1 MDFALPLWPQPS
13 LPILNSAQRFPV
25 RRIFCV
31 GRNYAAHVREM
42 GGDPEREAPFFF
54 MKPADALAQNGA
66 RIAYPPGTQELHHEV
81 ELVLAIGDGG
91 RDIAPEAAAA
101 HVFGQAVGIDL
112 TRRDLQ
118 GEAKAGRRPWEV
130 GKAFEQS
137 APCGPVT
144 RIGAEGLLAGGAIDL
159 SVNGEP
165 RQAGDLGQM
174 IWSSQEIL
182 AHLSGLFT
190 LKPGDLIFTGTPDGV
205 GPVGPGDSLS
215 AAIDGL
221 TPLRVE
227 ITG

>member
-13 LPILNSAQRFPV
+13 LPILDSAQRFPV

-31 GRNYAAHVREM
+31 GRNYAEHIREM

-54 MKPADALAQNGA
+54 MKPADSLAQDGT
-66 RIAYPPGTQELHHEV
+66 RVAYPPGTSELHHEV

-91 RDIAPEAAAA
+91 RDIAPEAAAS

-118 GEAKAGRRPWEV
+118 GEAKKARRPWEV
-130 GKAFEQS
+130 GKAFEQA

-144 RIGAEGLLAGGAIDL
+144 RIEQCALLDRGAIRL
-159 SVNGEP
+159 TVNQAA
-165 RQAGDLGQM
+165 RQDGDLGQM
-174 IWSSQEIL
+174 IWSSADIIV
-182 AHLSGLFT
+182 HLSRLFT

-205 GPVGPGDSLS
+205 GPLESGDRLS
-215 AAIDGL
+215 ASVAGL
-221 TPLRVE
+221 APLNVE
-227 ITG
+227 IV